1 MGCRQF
7 TVIFNLKKLNLKGFA
22 TLLAKTS
29 LPLPKEVAGSIPQ
42 HSDKLKKEKLSHNI
56 HIIVS
61 MGMPRPQL
69 QSSIL

>member
-1 MGCRQF
+1 M
-7 TVIFNLKKLNLKGFA
+7 KGFA

-61 MGMPRPQL
+61 MDMPRPQL